1 MAALNHLMKVVTTAG
16 TQVRLSDTS
25 VEVLAASIQVESD
38 NTGIIVVGGPTV
50 SVTDYGSYLPIPT
63 AGATPPA
70 FNLAR
75 PDKGNLDLMD
85 VWIDSS
91 VNGDGVAVSYI
102 EASMQGT
109 GIPKT

>member
-1 MAALNHLMKVVTTAG
+1 MAALQHLMKTVTAAG
-16 TQVRLSDTS
+16 TAERLSSTS
-25 VEVLAASIQVESD
+25 IEVLAASIQVESD
-38 NTGIIVVGGPTV
+38 NTGVIVIGGSTV
-50 SVTDYGSYLPIPT
+50 SVTDYGSYLPVPT

-75 PDKGNLDLMD
+75 PDKGNIDLMD

-91 VNGDGVAVSYI
+91 VSGDGVSVSYI
-102 EASMQGT
+102 EAAMQGT